1 VDRYEVRNPLLLL
14 HSTVLA
20 TIVSCKKNN
29 SGDTTA
35 PVITI
40 IGSPQV
46 YVDKG
51 TSYTEEGATAY
62 DETDGDITS
71 KIVIVNPVDAN
82 TEGTYYVSYN
92 VTDEAG
98 NKATEVKRKVVV
110 MVF

>member
-1 VDRYEVRNPLLLL
+1 MRKISVIA
-14 HSTVLA
+14 VLIIVL
-20 TIVSCKKNN
+20 TSMVSCKKNN

-35 PVITI
+35 PVITL

-51 TSYTEEGATAY
+51 TSYTDAGATAY

-71 KIVIVNPVDAN
+71 RIVVVNPVDAN
-82 TEGTYYVSYN
+82 TEGTYYVSYD

>member
-1 VDRYEVRNPLLLL
+1 MRKISFIAVIII
-14 HSTVLA
+14 VLA
-20 TIVSCKKNN
+20 SMVSCKKNN

-98 NKATEVKRKVVV
+98 NKATEIKRKVVV